1 MEDSCIPV
9 RRRHLMKNGL
19 HLTFDDRC
27 TISNGLKNRDSF
39 KTIASSLGKDC
50 TTISKEIKKHITIS
64 QTGCSGRVYNNC
76 IHRTHC
82 FEGEL
87 CEECTYHRMKYRCRS
102 CNQCNFNCDK
112 YQPEPCPRLSRPPY
126 VCNGCPRK
134 HNLCTLEKHLYIPG
148 EAQMEYEMTLR

>member
-1 MEDSCIPV
+1 
-9 RRRHLMKNGL
+9 MKKGL

-87 CEECTYHRMKYRCRS
+87 CEECTYHRM
-102 CNQCNFNCDK
+102 
-112 YQPEPCPRLSRPPY
+112 
-126 VCNGCPRK
+126 
-134 HNLCTLEKHLYIPG
+134 
-148 EAQMEYEMTLR
+148 